1 MDFPQENYLKVGPYL
16 DISQGVRTALKVN
29 EGIIKVVGAEGVGK
43 TSLCN
48 QLIVELE
55 TENQDVIYFETPPQS
70 ADELFQHIQSVLGLD
85 KKKDFNRALTRYL
98 LETSNNHKL
107 VIIYND
113 AEQIT
118 KDLFILIRLLNN
130 IHDDSKTLVSQIIT
144 GTDELDRMF
153 DDPVLRSLT
162 QYLNQSFTLSPM
174 SREQLDDFYSAYT
187 KEKKVTDKS
196 MGNKELT
203 ELYLLSKGL
212 PGKTNEV
219 LNEFFTVKEIVVEPE
234 QAPTLQEMSDIQ
246 SEPKTDSDSISLEI
260 TEQEN
265 ENAPQ
270 DEPDTALSLPIESP
284 EEPTAG
290 KQSAVQESPNTID
303 THESFLSGL
312 EFIPQEAEPPIV
324 TEANVREVDEILED
338 DAGTIRKSGP
348 AYFKV
353 AVSATVVIVTLVL
366 AFVLSGKNETVPNK
380 IADILKLD
388 TPLYMDE
395 ITADAEIS
403 DPIPNIAEPVTVPEN
418 EIQITELQV
427 ELESIISEAV
437 NSETLSS
444 IEENTVQE
452 NTIAALDMPIQNPPV
467 DSPIENTDIS
477 LNISEIE
484 LENETEAVNALE
496 EQITSTLRRWI
507 SAWQSGDFENYLTA
521 YHENF
526 MPSFLNSYDLWLVQ
540 RRDRIQGAQG
550 ISISYDRLEVIEFFD
565 NEVVIRFW
573 LQYAKGSYAD
583 DTLKEVRL
591 VLEQDRWL
599 IQAERNIEVI
609 NQSIQ

>member
-1 MDFPQENYLKVGPYL
+1 M
-16 DISQGVRTALKVN
+16 
-29 EGIIKVVGAEGVGK
+29 
-43 TSLCN
+43 
-48 QLIVELE
+48 
-55 TENQDVIYFETPPQS
+55 
-70 ADELFQHIQSVLGLD
+70 
-85 KKKDFNRALTRYL
+85 TRYL

-113 AEQIT
+113 AEQIA

-187 KEKKVTDKS
+187 KDKKVTDKS

-234 QAPTLQEMSDIQ
+234 QAPTLSEMSDIQ

-270 DEPDTALSLPIESP
+270 DEPDTALSLPIEPP
-284 EEPTAG
+284 EQPTAG
-290 KQSAVQESPNTID
+290 KQSAAQESPNTID
-303 THESFLSGL
+303 TQESFLSGL
-312 EFIPQEAEPPIV
+312 EFIPQEAEPPVV

-353 AVSATVVIVTLVL
+353 AVSAAVVRVTLVL
-366 AFVLSGKNETVPNK
+366 AFVLSGKNEPVSNK

-395 ITADAEIS
+395 ITADAVIS

-427 ELESIISEAV
+427 ELESVISETV

-444 IEENTVQE
+444 VEENTVQE
-452 NTIAALDMPIQNPPV
+452 NTVTALDTPIQNPPL

-484 LENETEAVNALE
+484 LQDELESIISETVNPETVSSVEENTIQENTVTALETPIQNPPLDSPAQNTDISLSISEIELEDETETVNALE

-507 SAWQSGDFENYLTA
+507 SAWQSGDFENYLAA

-526 MPSFLNSYDLWLVQ
+526 MPSFLDSYDLWLVQ

-565 NEVVIRFW
+565 NEVVVRFW

-583 DTLKEVRL
+583 DTLKEVFL

-599 IQAERNIEVI
+599 IQAERNIEII

>member
-1 MDFPQENYLKVGPYL
+1 M
-16 DISQGVRTALKVN
+16 
-29 EGIIKVVGAEGVGK
+29 
-43 TSLCN
+43 
-48 QLIVELE
+48 
-55 TENQDVIYFETPPQS
+55 
-70 ADELFQHIQSVLGLD
+70 
-85 KKKDFNRALTRYL
+85 TRYL

>member
-1 MDFPQENYLKVGPYL
+1 M
-16 DISQGVRTALKVN
+16 
-29 EGIIKVVGAEGVGK
+29 
-43 TSLCN
+43 
-48 QLIVELE
+48 
-55 TENQDVIYFETPPQS
+55 
-70 ADELFQHIQSVLGLD
+70 
-85 KKKDFNRALTRYL
+85 
-98 LETSNNHKL
+98 
-107 VIIYND
+107 IIYND

-118 KDLFILIRLLNN
+118 KDRFILIRLLNN

-290 KQSAVQESPNTID
+290 KQSAAQESPNTID

-427 ELESIISEAV
+427 ELESVISEAV

-467 DSPIENTDIS
+467 DSPIENTDISLNISEIELQDELESIISETVNSETINPETVSSVEENTVQENTVTALDMPIQNPPLDSPIENTDIS

>member
-16 DISQGVRTALKVN
+16 DIFQGVRTALKVN